1 MRLAVNAL
9 YSMGSAAIPMVVTIV
24 TVPWYLQLIGSERFG
39 ALMIAWLLLGYF
51 GQADFGI
58 ARAITQRISALGRRP
73 RQNADTLWSGIV
85 GVLALSVLSAV
96 LVYFGSG
103 YFFSGPF
110 KVGEGLRTEM
120 MASRTALAL
129 CIPIIAM
136 TSVFTGALM
145 GLERFKLVS
154 AGNLVSSIAMQVL
167 PLVFALYVGPNLTKL
182 IAAALVGRG
191 LGLLIA
197 GAGVWFTMLRGNPVT
212 ATVAEFRHL
221 FTFGAWI
228 MLTMIVGPM
237 MTMAD
242 RFVIGATLGAAAV
255 TVYAVP
261 FQIASR
267 SAMLPQAVS
276 QVLFPR
282 FASDEGERSL
292 ERCRAATVLIAQVYA
307 PIVIGL
313 ACLAA
318 PLLDLWLGSKL
329 DSRAILIGQ
338 IILFGF
344 WTNAIAGVPYAY
356 IQARGNPK
364 FTALLHVAELPVY
377 VGMLYVLGINFGLAG
392 VAAAFSLRCALDCAV
407 LVTAA
412 KVWTWKTSTC
422 VAGPTVLVM
431 VSILAGQQFQS
442 WAEALVVA
450 TVLCGLATLIVFL
463 QMPQEIRDQL
473 AKLPFAGF
481 LSRQRTVRA

>member
-1 MRLAVNAL
+1 MRLAVNVL
-9 YSMGSAAIPMVVTIV
+9 YSIGGAAIPMVVTIV
-24 TVPWYLQLIGSERFG
+24 TVPWYLHVIGSERFG

-58 ARAITQRISALGRRP
+58 ARAITQRISALGRQP
-73 RQNADTLWSGIV
+73 GQNAETLWSGIV
-85 GVLALSVLSAV
+85 GVLAFSVFSAV
-96 LVYFGSG
+96 LVYLASG
-103 YFFSGPF
+103 YFFAGPF
-110 KVGEGLRTEM
+110 KVGEGLRAEM
-120 MASRTALAL
+120 MASRSALAL
-129 CIPIIAM
+129 CIPIIAI
-136 TSVFTGALM
+136 TSVFAGALM

-167 PLVFALYVGPNLTKL
+167 PLLAAYYMGTSLTIL

-191 LGLLIA
+191 IGLLIA
-197 GAGVWFTMLRGNPVT
+197 GAGAWFTMLRGHPMT

-255 TVYAVP
+255 AIYTVP

-267 SAMLPQAVS
+267 SAMFPYAVS

-282 FASDEGERSL
+282 FASDGGERSL
-292 ERCRAATVLIAQVYA
+292 ERCCNATVLIAQVYA
-307 PIVIGL
+307 PMVIGL

-318 PLLDLWLGSKL
+318 PLLDLWTGNKL

-338 IILFGF
+338 IVVFGF
-344 WTNAIAGVPYAY
+344 WANAIAGIPYAY

-377 VGMLYVLGINFGLAG
+377 VGMLYMLGINFGLAG
-392 VAAAFSLRCALDCAV
+392 VAAAFSLRCALDCV
-407 LVTAA
+407 LLIAAA
-412 KVWTWKTSTC
+412 KVWTWKTIGRL
-422 VAGPTVLVM
+422 AGPAVLIL
-431 VSILAGQQFQS
+431 VSIFAGQVFQG
-442 WAEALVVA
+442 WIEALVAA
-450 TVLCGLATLIVFL
+450 TVLCGLASLVAYL
-463 QMPQEIRDQL
+463 QMPEEVRDQL
-473 AKLPFAGF
+473 NKMPFARF
-481 LSRQRTVRA
+481 LPRRRTVSA